1 VVARST
7 AAAVLL
13 LAQRH
18 PLSLDDT
25 LAQHLD
31 GFPAWAGTV
40 TLDQLIHHT
49 TGTPEYI
56 DLFDAKG
63 YWRTDLV
70 TQQMIVDELRAV
82 RALRFPPGDHWEY
95 SDSNYILLAEIVS
108 RVSGTDFP
116 TFLRRTIFDP
126 LDLSMVVDAVNPIP
140 GRAVNYDTDTGVLR
154 ANDNEQWQPVG
165 EGALQTTPSDLVR
178 WADHYWVPR
187 VGGQR
192 LLAAQV
198 ADPIQAWPG
207 GPLYAAGLFVGPQ
220 GQIGHPGAVAR
231 LPEPF
236 RGQRRSHS
244 LVGGVLQ
251 FLEHRH
257 GRGRR
262 SLLGDL
268 DDPIGMRPVR

>member
-18 PLSLDDT
+18 PLSFDDT

-49 TGTPEYI
+49 TGIPEYI

-178 WADHYWVPR
+178 WADPTGFPGSVASDCWLRRWPIPSRPGRVDRSTPR
-187 VGGQR
+187 ACSSDRRVRSATPGQWLGFQSLFEVSADR
-192 LLAAQV
+192 TRSLAVFCNSWSIDMGAV
-198 ADPIQAWPG
+198 ADPYSAIWTTPSA
-207 GPLYAAGLFVGPQ
+207 
-220 GQIGHPGAVAR
+220 
-231 LPEPF
+231 
-236 RGQRRSHS
+236 
-244 LVGGVLQ
+244 
-251 FLEHRH
+251 
-257 GRGRR
+257 
-262 SLLGDL
+262 
-268 DDPIGMRPVR
+268 